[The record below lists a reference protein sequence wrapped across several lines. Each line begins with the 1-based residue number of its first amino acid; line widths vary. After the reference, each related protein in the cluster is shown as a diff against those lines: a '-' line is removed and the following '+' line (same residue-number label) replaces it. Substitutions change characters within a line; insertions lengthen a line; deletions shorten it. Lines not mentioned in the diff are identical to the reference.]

1 MGCFQWR
8 NHSEIERASKWSD
21 ECGGKFKWS
30 TSRYYSGSQ
39 QSSNLAFHPL
49 HPLLASGGHRQGVLI
64 WNIPQ
69 GSLLAQLEG
78 HTAIVRAVAFSPD
91 GALLA
96 TISGSEGFLR
106 MSVQILFCG
115 SGTRHTL
122 LARVRASDYSVESIA
137 FSRDSKWI
145 AIGNWRGQIKLWYL
159 PDICH
164 ACE

>member
-1 MGCFQWR
+1 MLSG
-8 NHSEIERASKWSD
+8 HSYTVKDLSFNGSKGILVSGSRDKSVIVWDASSGEIIARLNGHRSGVMSVAVSSN
-21 ECGGKFKWS
+21 GALLA
-30 TSRYYSGSQ
+30 TIRGSQ

-106 MSVQILFCG
+106 MSVQILF
-115 SGTRHTL
+115 
-122 LARVRASDYSVESIA
+122 
-137 FSRDSKWI
+137 
-145 AIGNWRGQIKLWYL
+145 
-159 PDICH
+159 
-164 ACE
+164 